1 MPALYVARPGS
12 VVRKSASSLLVTA
25 DRTTSSGATR
35 RETLAQLQPH
45 RLEAIGLVGRSH
57 ITSEATRLCLERGI
71 AVSWFARGG
80 RLEGRLVPPISR
92 TAQLRLEQYALMRE
106 PGAVAELCSAFIS
119 AKLRN
124 GAAVV
129 SALRSNRP
137 RRPRLG
143 KAIRYLRDAASRAVR
158 TTDRD
163 VLLGIEG
170 DAARTYFSAFAECF
184 TAEIRFSSRVRRPPP
199 DPANSLLSFSYVLL
213 ANRVAS
219 LLEAR
224 GLDPYAGFLHTVR
237 SGRPSLALDV
247 IEELRHPLVDRF
259 VLRICNQRQ
268 LASKHFE
275 PDPRR
280 FGGVKLSRE
289 GLRRFFVAWERLLSR
304 PVVGTRNALTVD
316 AVLRQQV
323 DLMAAHVRRGDAYLP
338 FLLPEKR

>member
-1 MPALYVARPGS
+1 MPALYVTRPGS
-12 VVRKSASSLLVTA
+12 VVRMSASSLLVTA
-25 DRTTSSGATR
+25 DTTTASGATR

-45 RLEAIGLVGRSH
+45 RVEAIGLVGRSH
-57 ITSEATRLCLERGI
+57 ITAEATRLCLERGI

-80 RLEGRLVPPISR
+80 RLEGRLVPPLSR

-106 PGAVAELCSAFIS
+106 PHAVADLCSTFIS

-137 RRPRLG
+137 KHPRLG
-143 KAIRYLRDAASRAVR
+143 ETIRYLRDAASRAVR
-158 TTDRD
+158 TAERD

-170 DAARTYFSAFAECF
+170 DAAKTYFSAFSECF
-184 TAEIRFSSRVRRPPP
+184 TAEIRFSSRARRPPP
-199 DPANSLLSFSYVLL
+199 DPANALLSFSYVLL

-259 VLRICNQRQ
+259 VLRVCNRRQ
-268 LASKHFE
+268 LRPEHFE

-280 FGGVKLSRE
+280 FGGVKLSQE
-289 GLRRFFVAWERLLSR
+289 GLRRFFAAWERLLRR
-304 PVVGTRNALTVD
+304 PVVGAGDDSTAD
-316 AVLRQQV
+316 DVLRQQV
-323 DLMAAHVRRGDAYLP
+323 DLMAAHIRRGDAYLP
-338 FLLPEKR
+338 FMLPEKR

>member
-1 MPALYVARPGS
+1 MPALYVTRPGS
-12 VVRKSASSLLVTA
+12 VVRRSASSLLVTA
-25 DRTTSSGATR
+25 DATTASGATK

-45 RLEAIGLVGRSH
+45 LVEAIGLVGRSH

-71 AVSWFARGG
+71 AVSWFARSG
-80 RLEGRLVPPISR
+80 RLEGRLVPAMSR
-92 TAQLRLEQYALMRE
+92 TAQLRLEQYALMRDS
-106 PGAVAELCSAFIS
+106 AAADLCSTFIS

-137 RRPRLG
+137 RQPPLG

-158 TTDRD
+158 TTDKD

-170 DAARTYFSAFAECF
+170 DAAKTYFSAYGACF
-184 TAEIRFSSRVRRPPP
+184 TGEIRLASRVRRPPP

-224 GLDPYAGFLHTVR
+224 GLDPYVGFLHTVR
-237 SGRPSLALDV
+237 SGRPSLALDL

-259 VLRICNQRQ
+259 VLRVCNRRQ
-268 LASKHFE
+268 LGSEHFE
-275 PDPRR
+275 PDPQR
-280 FGGVKLSRE
+280 FGGVRLSRE
-289 GLRRFFVAWERLLSR
+289 GLRRFFVAWERLLKS
-304 PVVGTRNALTVD
+304 PIVGAREASTAD
-316 AVLRQQV
+316 EVLRQQV
-323 DLMAAHVRRGDAYLP
+323 DLMAAHVRRGDAYVP
-338 FLLPEKR
+338 FMLPEKR